1 MSDERVTFDGDITRL
16 DEVVLSGVDLHIERL
31 DTHEW
36 MIRVTRTAQVD
47 LTDASPVD
55 PLVLHMHGSDLAV
68 SDEEGTDPITTMG
81 PPPILCNEWNDRQ
94 GIRHECHSVKPHKRH
109 RCTCGKWRQVDDR

>member
-1 MSDERVTFDGDITRL
+1 VNQNERVTFDGDITRL

-36 MIRVTRTAQVD
+36 MIRVTRPERISYGPTIRPA
-47 LTDASPVD
+47 
-55 PLVLHMHGSDLAV
+55 LVLHLHGNDLTV
-68 SDEEGTDPITTMG
+68 YDEEGTDHITTMG
-81 PPPILCNEWNDRQ
+81 PPPILCKEWKDRQ